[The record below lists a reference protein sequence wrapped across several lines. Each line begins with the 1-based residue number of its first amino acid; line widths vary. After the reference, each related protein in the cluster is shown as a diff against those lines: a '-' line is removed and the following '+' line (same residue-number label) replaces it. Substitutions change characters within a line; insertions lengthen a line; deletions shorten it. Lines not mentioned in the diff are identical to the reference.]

1 MSIEEWARIVAG
13 ALLLVGWVAIIAFG
27 ILLYWDLRKVPKE
40 VLGARIF
47 LNLNKFLHGFLL
59 LSFGFLA
66 VLVSAFPARLDVVG
80 PYISL
85 AGAALWLGL
94 TGFAL
99 FQIFTA
105 LHVPNAIRKKFGTP
119 AGATDR

>member
-1 MSIEEWARIVAG
+1 MSIEEWVRIIGG

-27 ILLYWDLRKVPKE
+27 ILLYWDVRKVPKE

-47 LNLNKFLHGFLL
+47 LNLNKFLRGFLL

-66 VLVSAFPARLDVVG
+66 VLLSAVPARLEVVG

-85 AGAALWLGL
+85 AGATLWLGL

-105 LHVPNAIRKKFGTP
+105 LHVPSAIRKKFGTP
-119 AGATDR
+119 AGATNR